1 MTSNHKQKEFIEG
14 TSLLRDEH
22 KLGDISPES
31 IALFKKYS
39 TKWHYQKGQ
48 TIFESGDYIHNLM
61 YIDKGSV
68 VYELI
73 STEGDKKIVSYVNC
87 FLSAE
92 SYFNKQPILYF
103 AKALEDTE
111 IYALNNQYVNEILA
125 SPDIRN
131 FLLTSLS
138 TLCRILGWQVNDLA
152 FCSTR
157 VKVCRILCCYALAMP
172 EGNQFKVTLTH
183 QNLAFIT
190 GVHRVTITNI
200 LAQLRNEGLIEMK
213 HSGHIVI
220 RDWDQVMAIGFG
232 DTLHLENNVL

>member
-1 MTSNHKQKEFIEG
+1 MDSDRDQKAFIEG

-31 IALFKKYS
+31 LALFKKYS

-48 TIFESGDYIHNLM
+48 TIFESGDYIHNLL
-61 YIDKGSV
+61 YINQGSV

-73 STEGDKKIVSYVNC
+73 SAEGDKKIVSYVNR

-92 SYFNKQPILYF
+92 NYFNKQPILYF
-103 AKALEDTE
+103 ARALDDTE
-111 IYALNNQYVNEILA
+111 IFALDSQHEQEILA
-125 SPDIRN
+125 CPDIRDC
-131 FLLTSLS
+131 LLRSLS
-138 TLCRILGWQVNDLA
+138 ALCRILGWQVNDLA

-157 VKVCRILCCYALAMP
+157 VKVCRLLCCYALAMP

-183 QNLAFIT
+183 QNLAFMT

-200 LAQLRNEGLIEMK
+200 LTQLRNEGLIEIGRL
-213 HSGHIVI
+213 GHIVI
-220 RDWDQVMAIGFG
+220 KDWDEVMAIGFG
-232 DTLHLENNVL
+232 DKPPLEK